1 MFLRLLFLLGL
12 LLAAATRK
20 TEATANA
27 NSKQHG
33 VMCWHTAI
41 VEAARPAKELKT
53 DPTEA
58 VNEILAVNMSLSDA
72 KWQALFNSS
81 DETNSW
87 DKQDKKLT
95 GAKYATDWQESWG
108 QWREA
113 KKKAV
118 ADKMNLQGAQ
128 TWLPIT
134 SHAQRTA
141 ASLAVRQIA
150 ARALAW
156 KAQYDAE
163 MTIVK
168 DEDTN
173 PIKSKLTAVLYGGD
187 GKKAEIKG
195 GATYKEGSNYA
206 TICVGSKTRLSL
218 AGDLACLCM
227 GQTAEKTCHEGF
239 DGYNLNAEQ
248 NIAAQWTALRKS
260 CKSKTPAMLTAADI
274 KAALG
279 AFRTAL
285 SHKENGG
292 ETKMFLGTTD
302 AHDCNDSANKMCV
315 DYDEY
320 NAKSGTSTWHDIPW
334 VNNLEAAA
342 LGFEKQAAAAT
353 AAEAA
358 ASQIQA
364 ALDETKVIYSAALA
378 WELSPGNTKIP
389 NTDNMAEE
397 PPIKSDKLTPN
408 VCAGKRVGTSC
419 KDGCK
424 EITEN
429 GEKKCVV
436 DQTYK
441 PKQEEEEN
449 QDGKTYCFNHTT
461 QQACGEENKGKS
473 RPVCGCSKNK
483 VGEEENDIEKR
494 RNGSF
499 LSNKTVV

>member
-33 VMCWHTAI
+33 VICWLTAI
-41 VEAARPAKELKT
+41 ASAARPVKDLQQ

-58 VNEILAVNMSLSDA
+58 VNEILAVNMSLSDP

-81 DETNSW
+81 DETNIW
-87 DKQDKKLT
+87 EKQDTKLT

-118 ADKMNLQGAQ
+118 ADKMNLQGGTDWPSIA
-128 TWLPIT
+128 TE
-134 SHAQRTA
+134 SDRRA

-156 KAQYDAE
+156 KAEYDADIK
-163 MTIVK
+163 IVT
-168 DEDTN
+168 DETAN
-173 PIKSKLTAVLYGGD
+173 PIKDKLTAALFGGD
-187 GKKAEIKG
+187 GKAAEITPG
-195 GATYKEGSNYA
+195 TSYKQGSNYA
-206 TICVGSKTRLSL
+206 GICVGSGTRLSL

-227 GQTAEKTCHEGF
+227 GKAAETTCHEGF
-239 DGYNLNAEQ
+239 GGYNLDSQ
-248 NIAAQWTALRKS
+248 TDIKSQWTALRKS
-260 CKSKTPAMLTAADI
+260 CKSNTPAILTTAEI
-274 KAALG
+274 KAALS

-285 SHKENGG
+285 SHKDNGG
-292 ETKMFLGTTD
+292 ESKMFLGTATD
-302 AHDCNDSANKMCV
+302 HSCDGSTSKMCV
-315 DYDEY
+315 DYDEF
-320 NAKSGTSTWHDIPW
+320 NAKDGSKTWHDIPW

-342 LGFEKQAAAAT
+342 LGIEKQTAAAASAQAAAK
-353 AAEAA
+353 
-358 ASQIQA
+358 QIQA
-364 ALDETKVIYSAALA
+364 ALGETKVIYSAALA
-378 WELSPGNTKIP
+378 GELSPGNTKVP

-397 PPIKSDKLTPN
+397 PPIKSEKPTPN

-441 PKQEEEEN
+441 PKQAEEEN

-461 QQACGEENKGKS
+461 QQACVEENKGKS

-499 LSNKTVV
+499 LSNKIFV